1 MKHSYVNFKYDLCNV
16 KSRTLRS
23 MDEMEETMMYRFI
36 DCNTPQDHDAFVT
49 KHDLCNLLQSSDWA
63 RVKDNWQ
70 HAYTAVLAEEKMVAA
85 ALVLI
90 KPLPLGYTMMY
101 IPKGP
106 VMDYED
112 KALVAFYLNALKKW
126 AKKKKCLFIT
136 FDPALKLR
144 EFKLDQKD
152 MPYDEKVVEAIDT
165 LKKNGAIFKGFTKS
179 IKDTIQPRFH
189 MGLYYSDHWED
200 SIPKS
205 TMKSVRK
212 AINKRVEVEEVGM
225 EGLEEFA
232 RIMHLTEERKS
243 VHLRDQAYFKKL
255 LEVYKDHAHI
265 FLAKVDPAKREQEL
279 NLKIAE
285 INEKMKDEKLKEKGQ
300 RKLQEDMRKA
310 TEELSSIQEVKK
322 VCDKE
327 TIIACGLMIGYGNYV
342 EMLYAGMDENFKAF
356 RPQYLIYLKQ
366 FELAFQQGYQFV
378 TMGGVEGTLDD
389 GLSVFKSNFDP
400 TVVEY
405 VGEFDVPVKSMLYKM
420 AKLFQKLRTGK

>member
-1 MKHSYVNFKYDLCNV
+1 M
-16 KSRTLRS
+16 
-23 MDEMEETMMYRFI
+23 
-36 DCNTPQDHDAFVT
+36 
-49 KHDLCNLLQSSDWA
+49 
-63 RVKDNWQ
+63 
-70 HAYTAVLAEEKMVAA
+70 
-85 ALVLI
+85 
-90 KPLPLGYTMMY
+90 
-101 IPKGP
+101 
-106 VMDYED
+106 
-112 KALVAFYLNALKKW
+112 
-126 AKKKKCLFIT
+126 
-136 FDPALKLR
+136 
-144 EFKLDQKD
+144 
-152 MPYDEKVVEAIDT
+152 
-165 LKKNGAIFKGFTKS
+165 
-179 IKDTIQPRFH
+179 
-189 MGLYYSDHWED
+189 
-200 SIPKS
+200 
-205 TMKSVRK
+205 
-212 AINKRVEVEEVGM
+212 
-225 EGLEEFA
+225 
-232 RIMHLTEERKS
+232 
-243 VHLRDQAYFKKL
+243 
-255 LEVYKDHAHI
+255 
-265 FLAKVDPAKREQEL
+265 AKVDPAKREQEL

-310 TEELSSIQEVKK
+310 TEELSSILEVKK